1 MNKKILGTAA
11 FLGMLSVVLG
21 AYGAHGLEKLVDS
34 ESVATFNTGVEYQ
47 MYHALLLM
55 MVGITNFLSDK
66 TKQILFFLIV
76 FGLLF
81 FSGSIYGLSTNALS
95 SFDFK
100 TIGFITPIGGLLLI
114 AAWAMLFIKFLQYK
128 KD

>member
-81 FSGSIYGLSTNALS
+81 FSGSIYGLSTNVLS
-95 SFDFK
+95 SFNFK

>member
-11 FLGMLSVVLG
+11 FLGMLSVILG

-55 MVGITNFLSDK
+55 MVGITTFLSHK
-66 TKQILFFLIV
+66 SKQIIFYLVVLGV
-76 FGLLF
+76 LF
-81 FSGSIYGLSTNALS
+81 FSGSIYGLATNTLS
-95 SFDFK
+95 GFDFK
-100 TIGFITPIGGLLLI
+100 TIAFITPIGGLLLVASWVI
-114 AAWAMLFIKFLQYK
+114 LLIKFLQYK

>member
-11 FLGMLSVVLG
+11 FLGMSSVILG

-55 MVGITNFLSDK
+55 MVGITNFLSHK
-66 TKQILFFLIV
+66 TKQIIFYLVILGV
-76 FGLLF
+76 LF
-81 FSGSIYGLSTNALS
+81 FSGSIYGLSTNELS
-95 SFDFK
+95 GFDFK
-100 TIGFITPIGGLLLI
+100 TIAFITPIGGLLLI
-114 AAWAMLFIKFLQYK
+114 ASWAMLLIKFLQYK

>member
-1 MNKKILGTAA
+1 MNKRVLATAA

-34 ESVATFNTGVEYQ
+34 ESVDTFNTGVEYQ

-55 MVGITNFLSDK
+55 MVGMTNFLSHK
-66 TKQILFFLIV
+66 SKQIIFYLVV

-81 FSGSIYGLSTNALS
+81 FSGSIYGLSTNELS
-95 SFDFK
+95 GFDFK
-100 TIGFITPIGGLLLI
+100 TIAFITPIGGLLLI
-114 AAWAMLFIKFLQYK
+114 ASWAMLLIKFLQYK

>member
-11 FLGMLSVVLG
+11 FLGMSSVILG

-55 MVGITNFLSDK
+55 MVGITSFLSHK
-66 TKQILFFLIV
+66 SKQIIFYLVVLGV
-76 FGLLF
+76 LF
-81 FSGSIYGLSTNALS
+81 FSGSIYGLATNTLS
-95 SFDFK
+95 GFDFK
-100 TIGFITPIGGLLLI
+100 TIAFITPIGGLLLV
-114 AAWAMLFIKFLQYK
+114 ASWAILLIKFLQYK

>member
-11 FLGMLSVVLG
+11 FLGMLSVILG

>member
-11 FLGMLSVVLG
+11 FLGMSSVILG
-21 AYGAHGLEKLVDS
+21 AYGAHGLEKLVDN

-55 MVGITNFLSDK
+55 MVGITSFLSHK
-66 TKQILFFLIV
+66 SKQIIFYLVVLGV
-76 FGLLF
+76 LF
-81 FSGSIYGLSTNALS
+81 FSGSIYGLATNTLS
-95 SFDFK
+95 GFDFK
-100 TIGFITPIGGLLLI
+100 TIAFITPIGGLLLV
-114 AAWAMLFIKFLQYK
+114 ASWAILLIKFLQYK

>member
-1 MNKKILGTAA
+1 
-11 FLGMLSVVLG
+11 MLSVILG

-55 MVGITNFLSDK
+55 MVGITNFLSEKSK
-66 TKQILFFLIV
+66 TIIFYLVL

-81 FSGSIYGLSTNALS
+81 FSGSIYGLSTNELS
-95 SFDFK
+95 GFDFK

-114 AAWAMLFIKFLQYK
+114 ASWALLLIKFLQNK